1 MCQYILYREALKTV
15 GLNSLSWGGRSS
27 LTNPKHK
34 VERTQKNKKAESA
47 TRPNQSSDLNPIEN
61 SRQCLTNLNNLEQ
74 IFTEYRAK
82 ITLDWGVNLVMQQCC
97 KTDFTCSK
105 NNTEVIACFQIC
117 GHSASLLYRECQ
129 LRCSFEFSLL
139 FWVVA

>member
-1 MCQYILYREALKTV
+1 VKLSVDVPSILYREALKTV

-74 IFTEYRAK
+74 IF
-82 ITLDWGVNLVMQQCC
+82 
-97 KTDFTCSK
+97 
-105 NNTEVIACFQIC
+105 
-117 GHSASLLYRECQ
+117 
-129 LRCSFEFSLL
+129 SFGDATVLQNRFYML
-139 FWVVA
+139 